1 MDIVELLQREIQE
14 HKMAWSKLKEENVAL
29 RGFKA
34 IVMKGPKKYAHN
46 NPPETIFD
54 EERRKLKED
63 QQLKQDELD
72 RIKLDNNNLYTRVAD
87 ALEVNEHHQKLN
99 GKLQERIT
107 ELEQDNLEL
116 HADNKKVSRQVED
129 QVQRARKAGL

>member
-14 HKMAWSKLKEENVAL
+14 HKMAWSKLKEENVVL

-34 IVMKGPKKYAHN
+34 IVMKDPKKYAHN

-54 EERRKLKED
+54 EERRKFRED
-63 QQLKQDELD
+63 QHIKQEELD
-72 RIKLDNNNLYTRVAD
+72 RIKKDNNNLYTRVAD

-99 GKLQERIT
+99 GKLQERVT

-116 HADNKKVSRQVED
+116 HADNKKLAKQIED
-129 QVQRARKAGL
+129 KIDSLRKAGM

>member
-14 HKMAWSKLKEENVAL
+14 HKMAWSKLKEENVVL

-34 IVMKGPKKYAHN
+34 IVMKDPKKYAHN

-72 RIKLDNNNLYTRVAD
+72 RIKKDNNNLYTRVAD

-99 GKLQERIT
+99 GKLQERVT

-116 HADNKKVSRQVED
+116 HADNKKLARQIED
-129 QVQRARKAGL
+129 KVDQMRKSGM

>member
-14 HKMAWSKLKEENVAL
+14 HKMAWSKLKEENVVL

-34 IVMKGPKKYAHN
+34 IVMKDPKKYAHN

-72 RIKLDNNNLYTRVAD
+72 RIKKDNNNLYTRVAD
-87 ALEVNEHHQKLN
+87 ALEVNEHHQQLN
-99 GKLQERIT
+99 GKLQERVT

-116 HADNKKVSRQVED
+116 HADNKKLARQIED
-129 QVQRARKAGL
+129 KVDQMRKSGM